1 MSEQYRL
8 VFAGLKASAFRSCK
22 NPDLLKLKNN
32 TEHEPK
38 ILSLDTEDNQKGKTF
53 MTNIFDGENHFT
65 FRSTE
70 TAIEYLI
77 YLSKKYKKG
86 VEVWTANLQYDTGNV
101 FREAQDELNITLAG
115 SRFITTKIYKE
126 KVRFKDIFN
135 VIPGASVKKLGKLI
149 DLEKLDSGND
159 FDNEEYC
166 QRDTEIVY
174 WSLLNFKKA
183 LRKMNVELKTTAAGT
198 AFNALLQKY
207 PVLTVNNF
215 TEQDHEFLKKGF
227 YGGRTEVFNT
237 AEHTNNIHGY
247 DLISCYPDAMRKI
260 PILDT
265 STKKYT
271 KKPNLKNEGMI
282 DCLIEAPKNIS
293 VPYLPIKHDDKLLFP
308 RGEFR
313 GVWTYFEIREAK
325 KLGYKI
331 NKIFSAI
338 EFSAVFDFK
347 LNAFVNKIFE
357 ERAKAKKSGDLI
369 MDYVCKILLNSA
381 YGRFAMGNEKTE
393 LVAFEQFFK
402 IKGDF
407 CSEIYPNNQ
416 ISIKR
421 ITDHA
426 PSTNFMTAAL
436 ITAYGRHELYKHLI
450 NAENTGVLLYC
461 DTDSVF
467 FKGPKFKGLPKNPT
481 LGDLDYQYAI
491 KKARFVLPKTYH
503 LEFQDGGEIFKC
515 KGVWG
520 ELARNYF
527 TKGYVEKM
535 QPLKYIET
543 LRKNFQI
550 QHRNN
555 KFNTSEKYLPF
566 NLWVNKTKSKASDYT
581 KRIAYK
587 NGTTQP
593 FKMNYCVETS
603 ENSI

>member
-1 MSEQYRL
+1 MSDQYRS
-8 VFAGLKASAFRSCK
+8 VFDGLKASAFRSCK
-22 NPDLLKLKNN
+22 NPELLKLKNN
-32 TEHEPK
+32 TETEPK
-38 ILSLDTEDNQKGKTF
+38 IVALDTEDNQKGKTY

-65 FRSTE
+65 FRNTE
-70 TAIEYLI
+70 TAIEYLL

-101 FREAQDELNITLAG
+101 FRENQDELNITLAG
-115 SRFITTKIYKE
+115 SRFIITKIYKE

-149 DLEKLDSGND
+149 DLEKLDSGTD

-198 AFNALLQKY
+198 AFNALLAKY

-215 TEQDHEFLKKGF
+215 NEADHEFLKRGF
-227 YGGRTEVFNT
+227 YGGRTEVFNCSNVT
-237 AEHTNNIHGY
+237 GDIHGY

-265 STKKYT
+265 GTKKYT
-271 KKPNLKNEGMI
+271 KKPNFKNEGMV
-282 DCLIEAPKNIS
+282 DCIVEAPENIS
-293 VPYLPIKHDDKLLFP
+293 VPYLPIKFDDKLIFP
-308 RGEFR
+308 RGTFR
-313 GVWTYFEIREAK
+313 GVWSYFEIREAK
-325 KLGYKI
+325 KIGYKI
-331 NKIFSAI
+331 IRIFRAI
-338 EFSAVFDFK
+338 EFTSMFDFK
-347 LNAFVNKIFE
+347 LDKFVNKIFQ

-369 MDYVCKILLNSA
+369 MDYVCKILLNSC

-407 CSEIYPNNQ
+407 ASEIYPNNQ

-421 ITDHA
+421 ITDHN

-436 ITAYGRHELYKHLI
+436 ITAFGRHELYKHLI
-450 NAENTGVLLYC
+450 NAENIGQLLYC

-467 FKGPKFKGLPKNPT
+467 YKGPKFKNIPKNPT
-481 LGDLDYQYAI
+481 LGDLDYQYSI

-503 LEFQDGGEIFKC
+503 LEFTDGTEIFKC

-527 TKGYVEKM
+527 TKGYVEKI

-555 KFNTSEKYLPF
+555 KFETNEKYLPF

-581 KRIAYK
+581 KRIVYK

-593 FKMNYCVETS
+593 FKMNYCVETQ
-603 ENSI
+603 ENYI